1 MAKKEVGIVKWFNN
15 LRGYG
20 FIIRKNGDYI
30 FLHIN
35 AIITDVFKIPK
46 KNDKVKFD
54 IFLTNKG
61 EVARN
66 VEVI

>member
-1 MAKKEVGIVKWFNN
+1 MVKKEVGIVKWFNN

-20 FIIRKNGDYI
+20 FIIRKSGDYI

-35 AIITDVFKIPK
+35 SIITEGFIKPK
-46 KNDKVKFD
+46 KNDRVEFE

-61 EVARN
+61 EVVKN